1 MEAMEA
7 ETVVETQALAE
18 VTVEAMEVE
27 TQVLAEVM
35 VEVMG
40 VETQAL
46 AEVLIPPLTI
56 GIMVR

>member
-1 MEAMEA
+1 M
-7 ETVVETQALAE
+7 AE

-27 TQVLAEVM
+27 TVVETQVLEVET
-35 VEVMG
+35 VEAMG
-40 VETQAL
+40 VETQVL